1 MAQDR
6 SDRLVLN
13 DGHCDYSPITT
24 RNNIGDAVPSNKNP
38 QSYITEV
45 ASGRRICMG
54 GHSTSNQHK
63 MTVFCTYLQSGD
75 WSKVPKDFA
84 MVRNEI
90 TYLPWPGSVTR
101 N

>member
-6 SDRLVLN
+6 SDRRVLN
-13 DGHCDYSPITT
+13 DGHCDYSLITT
-24 RNNIGDAVPSNKNP
+24 RNNIGGAVPSNKNP
-38 QSYITEV
+38 SITKV
-45 ASGRRICMG
+45 ASGRRTCMG

-63 MTVFCTYLQSGD
+63 MKVVYTHLQNGD